1 MQKCE
6 RAGAKFKYATGGGN
20 TASQII
26 NAAKKGNFDM
36 IVIGARGIGGTKEA
50 FLGSTSNAVM
60 HKSKVPV
67 LIVK

>member
-1 MQKCE
+1 MT
-6 RAGAKFKYATGGGN
+6 AGRNSTSLAQMGPQPIKAEDLNILITG
-20 TASQII
+20 
-26 NAAKKGNFDM
+26 
-36 IVIGARGIGGTKEA
+36 GARGIGGTKEA